1 MPYVFNPFTGTFDI
15 VNADPDLSGYVPY
28 TGATTNVNLGTNS
41 LTAGRGNFEGATQQ
55 VQLKYST
62 GNECNITVG
71 ATGGVTF
78 DAVGTGAGFIFEE
91 TVTAKSAFASAT
103 VTGSNVVVNGNP
115 FVAGLTSWTIGGSGT
130 GWSNS
135 GVGALHASGNTNTLS
150 QTISVVSGGVYR
162 VQYTV
167 GASGSGSPFSLTVT
181 VDGVTISTNGASGT
195 RTGYFAA
202 SSSSVAVV
210 ITPSSTHTRLV
221 SAFRVEQM
229 TASTPCFRTDT
240 AGFPTEL
247 RASSSNGAVALGNG
261 AGGFLLTNG
270 TALGQRALASCVNAN
285 FNTAFGFEALESC
298 NAQFNTG
305 IGYQAGKRITT
316 GGQNFC
322 AGGGAGSNIT
332 SGSNNMALGHQAL
345 NAVTTG
351 SSNVGIGTGTG
362 GNLSTGTSNTLVGQV
377 AGSSVST
384 GTNNTHIGQNSGVS
398 NSTGSYTL
406 TIGSG
411 SLLVADTDYQLSIGN
426 TIVGNMAT
434 RLLGI
439 GLDYSFVPAATWHI
453 ESLTEQLRLGYD
465 GSNYFSTTVGAT
477 GGVTFNA
484 VGASAIFT
492 FSDPVN
498 ITSSLQCDSIVN
510 DTGLAHGTYTP
521 TLTNTTNVGNST
533 ARLATYLR
541 VGNTVTVSGQLDID
555 PTTTATATLLGIS
568 LPIASNFSTAF
579 QAGGTAF
586 ATGVAGLGGG
596 IEADATNDR
605 VSLKFISSDIT
616 NQTMAY
622 TFTYQI
628 I

>member
-28 TGATTNVNLGTNS
+28 TGATTDVNLGTNS
-41 LTAGRGNFEGATQQ
+41 LTAGRGNFESATQQ

-78 DAVGTGAGFIFEE
+78 NAVGTGAEFIFEDP
-91 TVTAKSAFASAT
+91 VTAKSTATSPT
-103 VTGSNVVVNGNP
+103 VTGANVVVNGNP
-115 FVAGLTSWTIGGSGT
+115 FVAGLAGWTIDTGS

-150 QTISVVSGGVYR
+150 QTITVVQGGVYR

-167 GASGSGSPFSLTVT
+167 GASGTGGSFTLTVV
-181 VDGVTISTNGASGT
+181 VDGLTISTNGASGT
-195 RTGYFAA
+195 RTGYFVA
-202 SSSSVAVV
+202 SSTSVAVV

-229 TASTPCFRTDT
+229 TASTPCFKTDT
-240 AGFPTEL
+240 LGSPAEL
-247 RASSSNGAVALGNG
+247 RASSSNGAVCLGNG
-261 AGGFLLTNG
+261 AGGFLLTGG

-298 NAQFNTG
+298 NGQFNTG
-305 IGYQAGKRITT
+305 IGYQAGKRITSGT
-316 GGQNFC
+316 QNFC
-322 AGGGAGSNIT
+322 AGGAAGTNIT

-345 NAVTTG
+345 DSVSTG
-351 SSNVGIGTGTG
+351 NLNVGIGAFAG
-362 GNLSTGTSNTLVGQV
+362 GSLTTGTSNTLVG
-377 AGSSVST
+377 ATSGNSIST
-384 GTNNTHIGQNSGVS
+384 GTKNTHIGESAGNG
-398 NSTGSYTL
+398 NTTGSFTL

-411 SLLVADTDYQLSIGN
+411 AQLITDTDYQLSIGDA
-426 TIVGNMAT
+426 IVGNMST

-439 GLDYSFVPAATWHI
+439 GLDYTFVPAATWHI

-477 GGVTFNA
+477 GDVAFNA
-484 VGASAIFT
+484 VGASAGFT

-521 TLTNTTNVGNST
+521 TLTNATNVDSST

-541 VGNTVTVSGQLDID
+541 VGNSVTVSGQLDID
-555 PTTTATATLLGIS
+555 PTMTATATLLGIS

-586 ATGVAGLGGG
+586 ATGITGMGGG